1 MINIRIL
8 KHHHFT
14 AEDGRNKGENFP
26 GLVENMKGIFSI
38 VSLQGSK
45 WATGHADCLKPDQ
58 TCVNDCHFYDGDIQ
72 FIDIWQ
78 LD

>member
-1 MINIRIL
+1 MKICLNNTIIIE
-8 KHHHFT
+8 K
-14 AEDGRNKGENFP
+14 NK
-26 GLVENMKGIFSI
+26 KGIFSI
-38 VSLQGSK
+38 VSPQGSK